1 MYRSFR
7 TANFDCSGEQFLI
20 GTFPTE
26 SQAKAK
32 NDSDASSFPQ
42 CGHTIEKDEN
52 GVTAV
57 ISTVNGEQPEEVKGE

>member
-7 TANFDCSGEQFLI
+7 TANFDCSGEQVLI

-26 SQAKAK
+26 SEAIEK
-32 NDSDASSFPQ
+32 NASDAQDFPQ

-52 GVTAV
+52 GTTSVL
-57 ISTVNGEQPEEVKGE
+57 STVNGTIEIIQ